1 MKNKLRYLLAA
12 LLIAVCFTAPA
23 QAKLSSEDAHEVWNK
38 VAKATDLTD
47 LPFNVKED
55 KEPNAWVTNGSS
67 VTVTTS
73 LLDMLDTKD
82 ELFCVFAHEAGHAK
96 LGHYNR
102 SVTHGTGLSVA
113 TTILGQIFGNV
124 VGTAANVGANLAY
137 AGWSRAQEIEADDYA
152 VKLAYEQHMNPVGMY
167 TALKTLSEKA
177 GKTQPSGFNSH
188 PPDERRLPHVKN
200 EIRKYEPNAV
210 FPDEKKPAAVA
221 QSKTAVSADT
231 SKSATPAKPT
241 VSAPAKTKSGHY
253 DIDAELDRMKKEEA
267 AKKAAKKAN

>member
-1 MKNKLRYLLAA
+1 MKSKLRYLLAA
-12 LLIAVCFTAPA
+12 LLIAVFCAAPA

-38 VAKATDLTD
+38 VARATDLTN
-47 LPFNVKED
+47 LPFNVKVD

-137 AGWSRAQEIEADDYA
+137 AGWSREQEIEADDYA
-152 VKLAYEQHMNPVGMY
+152 VKLAHEQHMNPVGMY

-188 PPDERRLPHVKN
+188 PPDERRLPHVKA
-200 EIRKYEPNAV
+200 EIKKYEPNAV
-210 FPDEKKPAAVA
+210 FPDEKNPSAVQPKPAAA
-221 QSKTAVSADT
+221 TEAAPKTT
-231 SKSATPAKPT
+231 TAKPSVT
-241 VSAPAKTKSGHY
+241 TSTKSKDGHY
-253 DIDAELDRMKKEEA
+253 DIDAALDRMKKEEA
-267 AKKAAKKAN
+267 AKKTAKKGN